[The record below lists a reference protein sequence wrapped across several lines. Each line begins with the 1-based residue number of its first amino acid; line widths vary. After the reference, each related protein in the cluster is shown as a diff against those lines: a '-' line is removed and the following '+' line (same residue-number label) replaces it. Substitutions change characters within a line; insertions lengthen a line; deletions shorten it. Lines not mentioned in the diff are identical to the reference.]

1 MRPDQQEMPP
11 MALWVATAPKAL
23 EDRKA
28 PSGRLRLGQLEEGR
42 RRCWRRRRR
51 CRAEVVA
58 MVSTDH
64 MDHLM
69 EQMEA
74 MVDMM

>member
-1 MRPDQQEMPP
+1 